1 MELEKTLTLIL
12 SELKDVNQHMISME
26 NRMDSLENRMGSLEN
41 RMDSLENR
49 IDSLENRM
57 GSLEN
62 RMDSLEN
69 RMDVLEQGQQEIQ
82 SNLADLTE
90 QVKENTLFIRALVD
104 GHTVLETKLRTVE
117 ENTQQLFN
125 RTQKLERISGG
136 ILYHLALRE
145 DDLL

>member
-1 MELEKTLTLIL
+1 MELDKSLTLIL
-12 SELKDVNQHMISME
+12 SELKDMNRHMISMENRIGSLENHMNSLENRMDSME
-26 NRMDSLENRMGSLEN
+26 NRMDSLE
-41 RMDSLENR
+41 
-49 IDSLENRM
+49 
-57 GSLEN
+57 
-62 RMDSLEN
+62 
-69 RMDVLEQGQQEIQ
+69 QGQQEIK